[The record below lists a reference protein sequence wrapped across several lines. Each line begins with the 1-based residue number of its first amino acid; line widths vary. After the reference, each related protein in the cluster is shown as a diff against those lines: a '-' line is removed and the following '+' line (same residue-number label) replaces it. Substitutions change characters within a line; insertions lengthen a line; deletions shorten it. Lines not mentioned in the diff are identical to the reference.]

1 MKKDIKDVCGEY
13 LRHLSFDVKLL
24 MEFKKYR
31 LNWAQKNSSHI
42 EFLGSNLTGV
52 HNIRYSSV
60 DEDMLFIDI
69 LNVDQNK
76 LRNDLYLVPGIN
88 KAHKVASNVTYI
100 TLVYLMHMFS
110 QSKLKNDD
118 KSDAIKELYYIFA
131 YKAISSLYT
140 NYFPY
145 PVSESVAKMVYERLS
160 NRYLI
165 KKLGT
170 WQDVLEYRTRDLL
183 HGGIHYN
190 RILNLNTDNATRII
204 ADMQSRLRENIKE
217 IYNVLVE
224 VNASN
229 ERIYSSSMIQTDEEG
244 ESTRDIT
251 VRPDN
256 YILYINS
263 IIRNEND
270 FINDDLVY
278 LITSIVQNIDKEK
291 FVMTLRELT
300 KLHDY
305 TFVETIIVTTINYM
319 RTKNIINNYEK
330 QTYEILTSM
339 KGYWSS
345 SSVKDKELI
354 RIKKYLYDISSKA
367 TKKKTK
373 WLLATITIGILL
385 YIFLRALYKN
395 KH

>member
-1 MKKDIKDVCGEY
+1 
-13 LRHLSFDVKLL
+13 
-24 MEFKKYR
+24 
-31 LNWAQKNSSHI
+31 
-42 EFLGSNLTGV
+42 
-52 HNIRYSSV
+52 
-60 DEDMLFIDI
+60 
-69 LNVDQNK
+69 
-76 LRNDLYLVPGIN
+76 
-88 KAHKVASNVTYI
+88 
-100 TLVYLMHMFS
+100 
-110 QSKLKNDD
+110 
-118 KSDAIKELYYIFA
+118 
-131 YKAISSLYT
+131 
-140 NYFPY
+140 
-145 PVSESVAKMVYERLS
+145 
-160 NRYLI
+160 
-165 KKLGT
+165 
-170 WQDVLEYRTRDLL
+170 
-183 HGGIHYN
+183 
-190 RILNLNTDNATRII
+190 
-204 ADMQSRLRENIKE
+204 
-217 IYNVLVE
+217 
-224 VNASN
+224 
-229 ERIYSSSMIQTDEEG
+229 MIQTDEEG

>member
-278 LITSIVQNIDKEK
+278 LITSIVQN
-291 FVMTLRELT
+291 
-300 KLHDY
+300 
-305 TFVETIIVTTINYM
+305 
-319 RTKNIINNYEK
+319 
-330 QTYEILTSM
+330 
-339 KGYWSS
+339 
-345 SSVKDKELI
+345 
-354 RIKKYLYDISSKA
+354 
-367 TKKKTK
+367 
-373 WLLATITIGILL
+373 
-385 YIFLRALYKN
+385 
-395 KH
+395 